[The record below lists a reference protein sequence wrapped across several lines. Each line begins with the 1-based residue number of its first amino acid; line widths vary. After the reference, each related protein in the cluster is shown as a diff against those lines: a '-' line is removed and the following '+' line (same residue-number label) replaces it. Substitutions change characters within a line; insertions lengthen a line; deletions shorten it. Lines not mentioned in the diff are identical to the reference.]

1 MTHKLIKVSM
11 VFIMIFGLLFSVGNS
26 IYASETATRQTAVL
40 SEQEQTEQA
49 IESLKFY
56 LEEAGHVDLARKRYI
71 ITDFYAQNYQET
83 LA

>member
-40 SEQEQTEQA
+40 SEQE
-49 IESLKFY
+49 
-56 LEEAGHVDLARKRYI
+56 
-71 ITDFYAQNYQET
+71 
-83 LA
+83 